1 MEKHDIDFSKEKSIN
16 KSERPFIIVS
26 IKDKINKIYNYKNLP
41 LTPLGEVV
49 KWCKKLKLEPIL
61 ELLNI
66 LYKIPIKQKYSEIY
80 TNV

>member
-1 MEKHDIDFSKEKSIN
+1 
-16 KSERPFIIVS
+16 
-26 IKDKINKIYNYKNLP
+26 LP
-41 LTPLGEVV
+41 LTTLEEVV

-61 ELLNI
+61 EQLNI